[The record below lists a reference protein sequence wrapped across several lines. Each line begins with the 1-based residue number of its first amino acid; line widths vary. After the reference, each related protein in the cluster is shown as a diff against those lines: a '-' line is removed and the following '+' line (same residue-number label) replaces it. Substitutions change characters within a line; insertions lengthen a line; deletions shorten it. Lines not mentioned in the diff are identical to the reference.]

1 MDPFSMVVA
10 IVAIGCGAG
19 VLKAFITRRG
29 GDGGAEVQRKLREQA
44 ATIAELQ
51 KRVEHLE
58 VIVTDPA
65 MLTAMETQKALK
77 SANPPTMTPSKQM
90 RIQ

>member
-1 MDPFSMVVA
+1 MVVA
-10 IVAIGCGAG
+10 IVAIGCGAS
-19 VLKAFITRRG
+19 VMKAFAMKKG

-58 VIVTDPA
+58 VIVTDPS
-65 MLTAMETQKALK
+65 MLAAMETQKALK
-77 SANPPTMTPSKQM
+77 SANPPTMTPSKRMNLQ
-90 RIQ
+90 